1 MKTVVNKKLWSRLF
15 SESLFTVS
23 LIGNFNAYIANADI
37 GVLQEHSG
45 ENLCQLGQYAGS
57 IIDGRA

>member
-37 GVLQEHSG
+37 VVLQEHSG

>member
-1 MKTVVNKKLWSRLF
+1 MKIVVNKKIWSGLF

-23 LIGNFNAYIANADI
+23 LIGNFNAYISSTEAVA
-37 GVLQEHSG
+37 LQEYSG
-45 ENLCQLGQYAGS
+45 ENPCQQGWYAGS